1 MIKIMAFNKKQVE
14 TFFTRVGY
22 DLEKNRATMD
32 AIRARGNKIKR
43 ELKKDNRFENVDEI
57 LIETLVMAIE
67 IKDRAFWDVA
77 QNGVMIFVDKR
88 KKVKQKNHSIST
100 FYQMAK
106 SIQDISKKLGLSPL
120 DRMEL
125 KIEQEENDGMQD

>member
-1 MIKIMAFNKKQVE
+1 MAFNKKQVE
-14 TFFTRVGY
+14 TFFSRAGY
-22 DLEKNRATMD
+22 DLEKNRSTMD
-32 AIRARGNKIKR
+32 AIRARANKIKR
-43 ELKKDNRFENVDEI
+43 ELQKDNRFENVDEI
-57 LIETLVMAIE
+57 LIETLVMAVE
-67 IKDRAFWDVA
+67 IRDRAFWDVA

-106 SIQDISKKLGLSPL
+106 AIQDISKKLGLSPL

-125 KIEQEENDGMQD
+125 KIEKEEDDGMTD